1 MFIKELLR
9 GHLNVHVLSIQ
20 TLKLKKFYFHIP
32 FSMGWNV
39 IKVKIKWFPYVTETI
54 WGFPGLL
61 TVGHLTDLIVGDK
74 AKGRFSKRRQPESK
88 ASQIFRTCA
97 YQEVRNVYFSE
108 NLTCF
113 VFLLLLRFGLSPYH
127 RRNEDREMF
136 IVQLKEA
143 NLGLRQTSRLELF
156 VNIVNNS

>member
-9 GHLNVHVLSIQ
+9 GDLNVHVLSIQ

-54 WGFPGLL
+54 WGFPGPL

-88 ASQIFRTCA
+88 ACQIFRTCA
-97 YQEVRNVYFSE
+97 YQEVRNVHFSE
-108 NLTCF
+108 NLAFCF
-113 VFLLLLRFGLSPYH
+113 LLLRFGLLHYH

-136 IVQLKEA
+136 IVQLQEA

-156 VNIVNNS
+156 VNIVNS

>member
-1 MFIKELLR
+1 MVSPTSMFIKELLR
-9 GHLNVHVLSIQ
+9 GDLNVHVLSIQ

-54 WGFPGLL
+54 WGFPGPL

-88 ASQIFRTCA
+88 ACQIFRTCA
-97 YQEVRNVYFSE
+97 YQEVRNVHFSE
-108 NLTCF
+108 NLACF
-113 VFLLLLRFGLSPYH
+113 VFCCWDSAFCIITDVMKIGKCLLY
-127 RRNEDREMF
+127 NC
-136 IVQLKEA
+136 K
-143 NLGLRQTSRLELF
+143 RL
-156 VNIVNNS
+156 I